1 MEIQKIKDDADLN
14 GDGVVT
20 NKEYEIYEKK
30 AINRRRIAWVSLIA
44 LIASGFYVMVVM
56 PEARIEQLNG
66 IIELFWITLGGIV
79 GAYVGIS
86 SWVSRG
92 R

>member
-1 MEIQKIKDDADLN
+1 MDIQKIENELDLN
-14 GDGVVT
+14 GDGIVS

-44 LIASGFYVMVVM
+44 LLVSGFYVMIFM
-56 PEARIEQLNG
+56 PETRLDQLNG

>member
-1 MEIQKIKDDADLN
+1 MDIQKINNEVDLN
-14 GDGVVT
+14 GDGIVSE
-20 NKEYEIYEKK
+20 KEYEIYEKK
-30 AINRRRIAWVSLIA
+30 AVNRRKIAWVSLFA
-44 LIASGFYVMVVM
+44 LLVSGFYVILFM
-56 PEARIEQLNG
+56 PESRLDQLNG

>member
-1 MEIQKIKDDADLN
+1 MELQKLKDETDLN
-14 GDGVVT
+14 EDGIVSE
-20 NKEYEIYEKK
+20 KEYKIYEKK

-44 LIASGFYVMVVM
+44 LILSGFYVMLFM
-56 PEARIEQLNG
+56 PETRIEQLNG

-92 R
+92 Q

>member
-1 MEIQKIKDDADLN
+1 MELQKLKDEADIN
-14 GDGVVT
+14 EDGIVS
-20 NKEYEIYEKK
+20 NKEFDLYEKK
-30 AINRRRIAWVSLIA
+30 AVNRRRIAWVSLIA
-44 LIASGFYVMVVM
+44 LILSGFYVMLLM
-56 PEARIEQLNG
+56 PETRIEQLNG